1 MPELT
6 QAGRPLSAGTFRAFE
21 THNMVALLY
30 LIMTLVGS
38 MGVRALER
46 WAKAGR

>member
-1 MPELT
+1 
-6 QAGRPLSAGTFRAFE
+6 
-21 THNMVALLY
+21 LLY

-46 WAKAGR
+46 WARTDR